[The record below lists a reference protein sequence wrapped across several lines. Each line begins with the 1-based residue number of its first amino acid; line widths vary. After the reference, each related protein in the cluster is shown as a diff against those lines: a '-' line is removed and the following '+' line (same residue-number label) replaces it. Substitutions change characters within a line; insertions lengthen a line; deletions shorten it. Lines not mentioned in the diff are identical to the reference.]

1 MVLKNVIYSFVPIG
15 LSFRPF
21 SQLKENSR
29 MSDKEVDE
37 NDDIGINCDEDELSN
52 EPYDNDEKE
61 PYSNDDNDKHSD
73 DDEDEA
79 SE

>member
-1 MVLKNVIYSFVPIG
+1 MVLKNVIYSFVLID
-15 LSFRPF
+15 LSLRPF

-52 EPYDNDEKE
+52 EHYNSDEKE